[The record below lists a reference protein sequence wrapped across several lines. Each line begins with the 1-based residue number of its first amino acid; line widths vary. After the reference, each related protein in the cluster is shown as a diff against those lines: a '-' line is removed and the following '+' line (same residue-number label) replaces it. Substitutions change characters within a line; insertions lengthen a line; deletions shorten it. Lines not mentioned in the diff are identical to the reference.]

1 MKTGYRRKRRGLWLA
16 YIAAFFIDVMFSK
29 LEGAMDA
36 AAIILSVLICAFPA
50 VIIYSC
56 VLTHKARV
64 EDRLEFEETAQKM
77 HLHPTAADRF
87 LTEKCKKG
95 EQNGWAE
102 DVLIGLLGVP
112 GIAMAVFM
120 LFSGS
125 KGTGEGSW
133 MYALC
138 SFGVAFFFIYML
150 MNRKVQRRKAREYAL
165 YFAAAK
171 RGDYLYA
178 ALASD
183 TKRGSAQQEV
193 IRLLN
198 RNYLMNI
205 ENDAERQQFNIIGF
219 RRLPKNAYVCGNCGA
234 AVSIT
239 VGAPLVCEYCG
250 KPLV

>member
-1 MKTGYRRKRRGLWLA
+1 MGGRCADRAFGRSRDCHGSVYALQWIEGDGRRKL
-16 YIAAFFIDVMFSK
+16 DV
-29 LEGAMDA
+29 
-36 AAIILSVLICAFPA
+36 C
-50 VIIYSC
+50 
-56 VLTHKARV
+56 
-64 EDRLEFEETAQKM
+64 
-77 HLHPTAADRF
+77 
-87 LTEKCKKG
+87 
-95 EQNGWAE
+95 
-102 DVLIGLLGVP
+102 
-112 GIAMAVFM
+112 FM
-120 LFSGS
+120 
-125 KGTGEGSW
+125 
-133 MYALC
+133 

-178 ALASD
+178 AFASD
-183 TKRGSAQQEV
+183 TKRGSAPQEV